1 MSAAHFSHRLHA
13 QGPMTPAGTMFNRL
27 LPPVVLSLL
36 LTIGLPAAKD
46 VGPPRGGQAAATMF
60 DEITDAR
67 ERTAF
72 REVWGASEPRR
83 QRDLAIGFV
92 EHYPRSILLK

>member
-1 MSAAHFSHRLHA
+1 
-13 QGPMTPAGTMFNRL
+13 MFNRL
-27 LPPVVLSLL
+27 LPPVALSLL

-46 VGPPRGGQAAATMF
+46 VGPPRGGQATATMF

-72 REVWGASEPRR
+72 REVWDASEPRR
-83 QRDLAIGFV
+83 QRDLAIGLASRLAM
-92 EHYPRSILLK
+92 RSLRHPWCVTVIMKGSTS